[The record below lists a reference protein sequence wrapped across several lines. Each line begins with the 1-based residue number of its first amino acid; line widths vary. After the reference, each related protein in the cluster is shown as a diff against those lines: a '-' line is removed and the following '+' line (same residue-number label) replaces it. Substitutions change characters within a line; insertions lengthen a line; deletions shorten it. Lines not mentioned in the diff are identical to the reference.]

1 MTEKKNDKKVRRRRR
16 SAETSARIKDFVSYI
31 LEGMTKADAYRKA
44 FNCQKKTAAAMAV
57 NLYRQP
63 DVQDMI
69 QYAKQRAAQEIA
81 ERTSWTKEQ
90 SVTGLKEV
98 ISLCRESILR
108 KMNMPAIV
116 GITNA
121 MKELNAMHN
130 LTGKDINVSQ
140 STVIF
145 QNEDKLED

>member
-1 MTEKKNDKKVRRRRR
+1 
-16 SAETSARIKDFVSYI
+16 
-31 LEGMTKADAYRKA
+31 
-44 FNCQKKTAAAMAV
+44 MAV

-98 ISLCRESILR
+98 ISLCRESILK